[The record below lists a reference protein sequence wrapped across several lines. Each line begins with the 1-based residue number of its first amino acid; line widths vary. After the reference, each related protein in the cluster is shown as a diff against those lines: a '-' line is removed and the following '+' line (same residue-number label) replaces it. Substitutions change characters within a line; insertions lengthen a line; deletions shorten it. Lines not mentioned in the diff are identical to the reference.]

1 MILNMYRP
9 SLSDSYTT
17 DYLSWPD
24 YISRRCDICGIP
36 LKFAHADNGKLVHT
50 LKGDVQQVRYK
61 YILVQMKNVKIGS
74 NI

>member
-1 MILNMYRP
+1 MYRP